1 MLKCDAMPTIFNVQS
16 DTLKEQ
22 VKCHKNIV
30 SKIYILF
37 KIVNGGARVF
47 STD

>member
-1 MLKCDAMPTIFNVQS
+1 MLKCDAMPTIFNVQG

-30 SKIYILF
+30 SKDVLYL
-37 KIVNGGARVF
+37 K
-47 STD
+47 